1 LVKIRLR
8 RIGAK
13 KQPSYRLV
21 VADSR
26 APRDGAFI
34 AVIGH
39 YNPLTNP
46 ETLVID
52 QDKASD
58 WLKQGAQPTD
68 TAARLLAKAG
78 IIEEPADRKEKMKAG
93 TPDKPKASKKKAK
106 AAAATAAAAA
116 SEAPKAEAPAAEET
130 SAEEPTAE
138 EPKAEAPAAEEPEA
152 EATAKAPA
160 EETKAEAETTEEPK
174 AEVAEEPAASA
185 PEAPPAGEETS
196 ETPKETT

>member
-8 RIGAK
+8 RTGVK
-13 KQPSYRLV
+13 KSPSYRIV

-46 ETLVID
+46 ETIVID
-52 QDKASD
+52 EEKALS

-78 IIEEPADRKEKMKAG
+78 IIEESEARKEKIKASIAA
-93 TPDKPKASKKKAK
+93 KPKASKKKAK
-106 AAAATAAAAA
+106 TGVTEKPEA
-116 SEAPKAEAPAAEET
+116 SITK
-130 SAEEPTAE
+130 
-138 EPKAEAPAAEEPEA
+138 EPKASKEEPE
-152 EATAKAPA
+152 TSI
-160 EETKAEAETTEEPK
+160 TEEP
-174 AEVAEEPAASA
+174 
-185 PEAPPAGEETS
+185 ETS
-196 ETPKETT
+196 GEQTETSKEKT